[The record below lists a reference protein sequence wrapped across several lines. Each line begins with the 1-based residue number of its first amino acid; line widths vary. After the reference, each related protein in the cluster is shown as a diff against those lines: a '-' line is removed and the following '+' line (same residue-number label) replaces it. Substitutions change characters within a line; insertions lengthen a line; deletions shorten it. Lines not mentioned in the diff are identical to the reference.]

1 MLQGKTGIETFL
13 MFVEEMGWERIRDLN
28 FLHGEENIVLN
39 YQPDNRYREVA
50 PGWYIYTG
58 HRGVA
63 RAKFILLIANSL
75 DQKVVVTRVRD
86 KRGLK
91 RRDSDAD
98 KMSGDHGRGRL
109 IRF

>member
-13 MFVEEMGWERIRDLN
+13 MFVEEMGWER
-28 FLHGEENIVLN
+28 IVLN

-75 DQKVVVTRVRD
+75 DQKVVVNWD
-86 KRGLK
+86 KTE
-91 RRDSDAD
+91 
-98 KMSGDHGRGRL
+98 
-109 IRF
+109 

>member
-1 MLQGKTGIETFL
+1 MPDGTMLQGKTGIESFL

-75 DQKVVVTRVRD
+75 DQKVVVNWD
-86 KRGLK
+86 KTE
-91 RRDSDAD
+91 
-98 KMSGDHGRGRL
+98 
-109 IRF
+109 

>member
-58 HRGVA
+58 HRGVPCQ
-63 RAKFILLIANSL
+63 IHPSYC
-75 DQKVVVTRVRD
+75 
-86 KRGLK
+86 
-91 RRDSDAD
+91 
-98 KMSGDHGRGRL
+98 
-109 IRF
+109 

>member
-1 MLQGKTGIETFL
+1 MPDGTMLQGKTGIETFL

-39 YQPDNRYREVA
+39 YQPDNRYHEVA

-75 DQKVVVTRVRD
+75 DQKVVVNWD
-86 KRGLK
+86 KTE
-91 RRDSDAD
+91 
-98 KMSGDHGRGRL
+98 
-109 IRF
+109 

>member
-50 PGWYIYTG
+50 
-58 HRGVA
+58 
-63 RAKFILLIANSL
+63 RAGISTQGIEA
-75 DQKVVVTRVRD
+75 
-86 KRGLK
+86 
-91 RRDSDAD
+91 
-98 KMSGDHGRGRL
+98 
-109 IRF
+109 